1 MRWGTWG
8 FMGRWRLT
16 WTIKHIP
23 QPSEDIRETERLS
36 RATQHKIGEKGPALK
51 SGGKEMG

>member
-1 MRWGTWG
+1 
-8 FMGRWRLT
+8 MGRWRLT
-16 WTIKHIP
+16 WIIKHIP